1 VGLHVKANDRIIDLG
16 HYTAPSGREVDIDTQ
31 VTTALTSTR
40 LYVPSELELMLGTG
54 AFQHHEGGAPKIEVI
69 ESKTGDAGR
78 WLTREA
84 GVAPAILNFASARNP
99 GGGYLRG
106 AKAQEE
112 DLCRCSALYNTL
124 TRQPQYYKANK
135 GQKSLLYTHNMVYSP
150 LVPFFRDDEYQ
161 LQEVP
166 AFLNVITAPAPNAGE
181 VLRRDPTAGPEIE
194 KTLRRRA
201 GMILA
206 IAEQQEVRNL
216 VLGAWGCGVFRND
229 PAMVADAFGK
239 WLESKRFN
247 GCFDRVVFGIY
258 ASGLPGQVALECFR
272 QRFA

>member
-1 VGLHVKANDRIIDLG
+1 
-16 HYTAPSGREVDIDTQ
+16 
-31 VTTALTSTR
+31 
-40 LYVPSELELMLGTG
+40 
-54 AFQHHEGGAPKIEVI
+54 
-69 ESKTGDAGR
+69 
-78 WLTREA
+78 
-84 GVAPAILNFASARNP
+84 
-99 GGGYLRG
+99 
-106 AKAQEE
+106 
-112 DLCRCSALYNTL
+112 L